1 MDYRPP
7 SFVGLAVPNRDNSAN
22 KRIHIY
28 FSHQGIGLGPCSL
41 YKKRDIEMLLKSIW
55 QHFGGIVTDTFYHR
69 EYIYGFVSFKT
80 HEQAAETLAS
90 LQDPAQVRGAVNAV
104 VASYPAEAKKRMKHL
119 ADLIFEKGILPSWA
133 CGRR

>member
-1 MDYRPP
+1 MNNRPP

-28 FSHQGIGLGPCSL
+28 FSHRGIVLGLCSHS
-41 YKKRDIEMLLKSIW
+41 KKRDIETLFKAIW
-55 QHFGGIVTDTFYHR
+55 QHFGGIVTDTFYHH
-69 EYIYGFVSFKT
+69 EYSNGFVSFQT

-119 ADLIFEKGILPSWA
+119 ADMIFEQGIMPSWA
-133 CGRR
+133 SAKR